1 MVQHVGIQVGSKG
14 EHVIFVRKQMGYVK
28 EEKRNPQEENFKRE
42 KLNLQEMTKLCA
54 RGITK

>member
-1 MVQHVGIQVGSKG
+1 
-14 EHVIFVRKQMGYVK
+14 MGYVK
-28 EEKRNPQEENFKRE
+28 EEKRSPQEENFKRE